1 MKFLPFC
8 FLCLFMIGCG
18 GLADF
23 VIYTAGTF
31 SGKVAKD
38 YYDKA
43 FEPKAVDPKA
53 VESKAVDPKAKE
65 KKDD

>member
-8 FLCLFMIGCG
+8 FLCLFMTGCG
-18 GLADF
+18 GLGDF

-38 YYDKA
+38 YYDEA
-43 FEPKAVDPKA
+43 IEPKA
-53 VESKAVDPKAKE
+53 VESKAVEPKAVDPKAKE

>member
-1 MKFLPFC
+1 MKFLPYF
-8 FLCLFMIGCG
+8 FVCLFMTGCG

-23 VIYTAGTF
+23 VIYTASTF

-43 FEPKAVDPKA
+43 FEPKAV
-53 VESKAVDPKAKE
+53 ESKAVDPKAKE

>member
-8 FLCLFMIGCG
+8 FLCLFMTGCG

-38 YYDKA
+38 YYDEA
-43 FEPKAVDPKA
+43 IEPKS

>member
-8 FLCLFMIGCG
+8 FVCLFTIGCS
-18 GLADF
+18 GLGDF
-23 VIYTAGTF
+23 VIYTAGSF

-38 YYDKA
+38 YYDEA
-43 FEPKAVDPKA
+43 FEP
-53 VESKAVDPKAKE
+53 KAVDPKAKE

>member
-18 GLADF
+18 GLGDF
-23 VIYTAGTF
+23 VIYTAGSF

-43 FEPKAVDPKA
+43 FEPKAV
-53 VESKAVDPKAKE
+53 EPKAKE